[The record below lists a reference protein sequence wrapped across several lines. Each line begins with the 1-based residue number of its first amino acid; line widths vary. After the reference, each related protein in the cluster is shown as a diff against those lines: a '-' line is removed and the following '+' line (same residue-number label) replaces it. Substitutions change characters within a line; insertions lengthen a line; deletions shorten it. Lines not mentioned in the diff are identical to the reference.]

1 MEKSNKRE
9 LAMMGHREK
18 IKNGDEWDVLYWKP
32 VLGSAQRN
40 SHKIKRQLSKRR
52 RKEIK
57 KELKESE

>member
-1 MEKSNKRE
+1 
-9 LAMMGHREK
+9 MMGHREK